1 MSEFGIIHIVVS
13 AMHDLET
20 VKQLSGEEKKDFV
33 LQKVHK
39 IIGDEKYSQYEDFLP
54 ILIDFVIALSKNEYI
69 LQLNNIPKT
78 ITTKIQT
85 CLSCMK

>member
-1 MSEFGIIHIVVS
+1 MSEFGIIHVVVS

-20 VKQLSGEEKKDFV
+20 VKHLRGEEKKDFV
-33 LQKVHK
+33 LQKVQK

-54 ILIDFVIALSKNEYI
+54 ILIDFVIALSKNEYL
-69 LQLNNIPKT
+69 LQLNIPKT
-78 ITTKIQT
+78 IKTKIQT